1 MNRGTQTLCLEC
13 VKGEESGRRGFGAI
27 CLGSNFPI
35 ENYGQSQAEPAAA
48 ASQLASFPHPW
59 FTILSPVMEL
69 P

>member
-35 ENYGQSQAEPAAA
+35 ENYG
-48 ASQLASFPHPW
+48 
-59 FTILSPVMEL
+59 
-69 P
+69 